1 MIQSITQYDLM
12 STSTCTPLGGGAS
25 QCVYQYRKEISTTTQ
40 NMATSTANYE
50 AVATVGILFVIGM
63 TVAIVVGTLVRKFT

>member
-12 STSTCTPLGGGAS
+12 STSTCTPLGGGS
-25 QCVYQYRKEISTTTQ
+25 SRCVYQYIKEISTTTQ
-40 NMATSTANYE
+40 NMATSTANFE
-50 AVATVGILFVIGM
+50 AVATVGILFVIGI